1 MGEQRVFVWDL
12 STRLFHWLLAAA
24 VTGAVVTGLQ
34 GGALMDWHGRF
45 GLSIVG
51 LLAFRLVW
59 GFVGST
65 YARFIQFFPT
75 PGKVAA
81 YWRGQW
87 RGEGH
92 NPLGALSVFGLL
104 ALLAVQVASGL
115 VGNDDIVFSGPLA
128 DLVTKDISNR
138 LTGFH
143 QLLSNALYALVALHV
158 VAVLFYTRRKKR
170 SLIRPMITGWKDNA
184 QGESARGG
192 GIVAF
197 AVAVVVAAS
206 AVYGASGVWLPAPPP
221 APKAAETPNF

>member
-59 GFVGST
+59 GFVGPT

-92 NPLGALSVFGLL
+92 NQQPECG
-104 ALLAVQVASGL
+104 
-115 VGNDDIVFSGPLA
+115 
-128 DLVTKDISNR
+128 SNSPGMR
-138 LTGFH
+138 
-143 QLLSNALYALVALHV
+143 
-158 VAVLFYTRRKKR
+158 
-170 SLIRPMITGWKDNA
+170 
-184 QGESARGG
+184 
-192 GIVAF
+192 
-197 AVAVVVAAS
+197 
-206 AVYGASGVWLPAPPP
+206 
-221 APKAAETPNF
+221 

>member
-81 YWRGQW
+81 YW
-87 RGEGH
+87 
-92 NPLGALSVFGLL
+92 GANGAAKDTTHSERS
-104 ALLAVQVASGL
+104 QCSGC
-115 VGNDDIVFSGPLA
+115 S
-128 DLVTKDISNR
+128 R
-138 LTGFH
+138 C
-143 QLLSNALYALVALHV
+143 
-158 VAVLFYTRRKKR
+158 
-170 SLIRPMITGWKDNA
+170 
-184 QGESARGG
+184 
-192 GIVAF
+192 
-197 AVAVVVAAS
+197 
-206 AVYGASGVWLPAPPP
+206 
-221 APKAAETPNF
+221 